1 MSYQPITRS
10 VRVAGNLHAERFEDV
25 DVNLF
30 ELYAACAER
39 TGLITG
45 RNFVRCRIQGP
56 AIMLV
61 SAGVTFDGCN
71 FGDRDG
77 DMRNLVLRPAGPRA
91 LGTVPMRDCR
101 FEGCEFFNVGFTGSH
116 QVIDMLLAVSG
127 EPAR

>member
-1 MSYQPITRS
+1 MNYQPITRS
-10 VRVAGNLHAERFEDV
+10 VCVAGNLHAERFEDV

-61 SAGVTFDGCN
+61 SAGDKGLQRGLHWIAAGSTTSSTSS
-71 FGDRDG
+71 
-77 DMRNLVLRPAGPRA
+77 PAIVMA
-91 LGTVPMRDCR
+91 
-101 FEGCEFFNVGFTGSH
+101 SA
-116 QVIDMLLAVSG
+116 I
-127 EPAR
+127 